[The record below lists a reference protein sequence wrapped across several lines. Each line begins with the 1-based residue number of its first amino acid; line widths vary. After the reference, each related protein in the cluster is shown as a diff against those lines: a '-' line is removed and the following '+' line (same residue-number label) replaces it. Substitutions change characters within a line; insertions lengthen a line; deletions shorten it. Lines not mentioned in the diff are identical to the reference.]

1 MVTLCV
7 ELRSHAARPKTHTV
21 FADNRNWNRSMSR
34 SYCECSANS
43 LLLSWKWTVIY
54 CHSSKENKQSLDFKC
69 VNMNEARIQ
78 TPQLFFFFLF
88 SQISNCGRFFL
99 SPSRFFSFLPPMPLA
114 EWYPPFSFPLILLAL
129 QISKKM
135 YQTSKWMHSGH
146 IHFRATSDLYLPTA
160 RLYSENNRKMIICS
174 RLFRIHVNTYIY
186 GFKFR
191 IERHSH
197 SLIPTFS
204 CRGSLLYCRGRL
216 MVL

>member
-1 MVTLCV
+1 MDRHLLPLNKRKQTVSWLQMRKHERSQNTNATIIFFLSLFADI
-7 ELRSHAARPKTHTV
+7 ELRSI
-21 FADNRNWNRSMSR
+21 
-34 SYCECSANS
+34 
-43 LLLSWKWTVIY
+43 LS
-54 CHSSKENKQSLDFKC
+54 
-69 VNMNEARIQ
+69 
-78 TPQLFFFFLF
+78 F
-88 SQISNCGRFFL
+88 SFS
-99 SPSRFFSFLPPMPLA
+99 FFSFLPPMPLA

-174 RLFRIHVNTYIY
+174 RLFRINVNTYIY